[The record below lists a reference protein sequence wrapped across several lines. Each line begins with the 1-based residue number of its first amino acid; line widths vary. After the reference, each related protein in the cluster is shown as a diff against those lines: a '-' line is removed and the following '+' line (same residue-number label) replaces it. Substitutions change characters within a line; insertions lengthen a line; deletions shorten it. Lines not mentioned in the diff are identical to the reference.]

1 MGSPECNCVVS
12 NVSLITIMLVS
23 ILRLS
28 LFLTFTLFP
37 LLGQSAGG
45 VLIRFTEVRSQLIKP
60 SAQLPGTVDSRL
72 VSTVAGEIS
81 GLVES
86 FQAREGQVVKQGQVL
101 AQLRQT
107 SLELQ
112 LRAAV
117 AQLKEDD
124 ARQKL
129 AERTLERAR
138 ELSEGGVYS
147 QQQLDDALF
156 EFSAWQGRLE
166 RLMAEIELFKHDI
179 EQTTIRAPYDGVVVS
194 ENTQVGEWLEAGGAV
209 VELLSLERLEV
220 SLDLPERYFAALRMK
235 TPVRISFESLPGMEF
250 DGQVQTIIPRADP
263 LARTF
268 PIKLSLS
275 NPQGRIAVGML
286 ARVTL
291 PIGEPYMGTLVPKDA
306 VVTQGTQQFVY
317 LLSEDDSVG
326 RTAVRTGVG
335 VGQWVQVEGPLQSG
349 DKVVTQGNER
359 LQDGQKVR
367 AEQLEYPLP

>member
-1 MGSPECNCVVS
+1 MNKYHACLDFSAQ
-12 NVSLITIMLVS
+12 
-23 ILRLS
+23 
-28 LFLTFTLFP
+28 P
-37 LLGQSAGG
+37 LLDLHSIPSPGAIRRRVFDSVHRSSFSAHQAIGAAAWYRGVATGQYGG
-45 VLIRFTEVRSQLIKP
+45 RRDLGR
-60 SAQLPGTVDSRL
+60 D
-72 VSTVAGEIS
+72 
-81 GLVES
+81 LVES
-86 FQAREGQVVKQGQVL
+86 FLAREGQVVKQGQVL

-107 SLELQ
+107 SLELR
-112 LRAAV
+112 LRAAM
-117 AQLKEDD
+117 AQLKEDE

-129 AERTLERAR
+129 AQRTLQRAR

-166 RLMAEIELFKHDI
+166 RLTAEIEQFKHDI
-179 EQTTIRAPYDGVVVS
+179 EQTTIRAPYDGVVVR
-194 ENTQVGEWLEAGGAV
+194 ENTQVGEWLEVGGAV

-235 TPVRISFESLPGMEF
+235 TQVRISFESLPGMEF

-326 RTAVRTGVG
+326 RIAVRTGVG
-335 VGQWVQVEGPLQSG
+335 VGEWVQVEGPLQSG
-349 DKVVTQGNER
+349 DKVVIQGNER

>member
-1 MGSPECNCVVS
+1 MGSPERNGVVS
-12 NVSLITIMLVS
+12 NVFLITIMLVS
-23 ILRLS
+23 VLRLS

-37 LLGQSAGG
+37 LLGQSAEG
-45 VLIRFTEVRSQLIKP
+45 VLIRFTVVRSQLIKP
-60 SAQLPGTVDSRL
+60 SVQLPGTVESRL

-166 RLMAEIELFKHDI
+166 RLTAEIEQFKHDI
-179 EQTTIRAPYDGVVVS
+179 EQTTIRAPYDGVVVR
-194 ENTQVGEWLEAGGAV
+194 ENTQVGEWLEAGGSV

-235 TPVRISFESLPGMEF
+235 TPVRISFESLPGIEF

-263 LARTF
+263 QARTF

-291 PIGEPYMGTLVPKDA
+291 PLGDPYTGTLVPKDA

-317 LLSEDDSVG
+317 LLSEDDSVH
-326 RTAVRTGVG
+326 RTEVRSGVG

>member
-1 MGSPECNCVVS
+1 MVSPDGNFVVTNLS
-12 NVSLITIMLVS
+12 FIKVMLVS
-23 ILRLS
+23 VFRLS
-28 LFLTFTLFP
+28 FFLSFTLVP
-37 LLGQSAGG
+37 LLGQSGEG

-60 SAQLPGTVDSRL
+60 SVQLPGTVESRL

-101 AQLRQT
+101 AQLRRT
-107 SLELQ
+107 SLELR

-117 AQLKEDD
+117 AQLKEDA

-138 ELSEGGVYS
+138 ELSEGGIYS

-166 RLMAEIELFKHDI
+166 RLTAEIEQFQHDI
-179 EQTTIRAPYDGVVVS
+179 EQTTIRAPYDGVVVR
-194 ENTQVGEWLEAGGAV
+194 EETQVGEWLEAGGAV
-209 VELLSLERLEV
+209 VELLSLEQLEV

-235 TPVRISFESLPGMEF
+235 TPVRISFESLPGVEF

-263 LARTF
+263 QARTF

-275 NPQGRIAVGML
+275 NSQGRIAVGML

-306 VVTQGTQQFVY
+306 VVTQGTQQFVF

-349 DKVVTQGNER
+349 DKVVIRGNER

>member
-1 MGSPECNCVVS
+1 M
-12 NVSLITIMLVS
+12 
-23 ILRLS
+23 
-28 LFLTFTLFP
+28 
-37 LLGQSAGG
+37 
-45 VLIRFTEVRSQLIKP
+45 
-60 SAQLPGTVDSRL
+60 
-72 VSTVAGEIS
+72 
-81 GLVES
+81 
-86 FQAREGQVVKQGQVL
+86 
-101 AQLRQT
+101 
-107 SLELQ
+107 
-112 LRAAV
+112 
-117 AQLKEDD
+117 
-124 ARQKL
+124 
-129 AERTLERAR
+129 
-138 ELSEGGVYS
+138 
-147 QQQLDDALF
+147 
-156 EFSAWQGRLE
+156 
-166 RLMAEIELFKHDI
+166 
-179 EQTTIRAPYDGVVVS
+179 
-194 ENTQVGEWLEAGGAV
+194 
-209 VELLSLERLEV
+209 ELLSLERLEV

-235 TPVRISFESLPGMEF
+235 TPVRISFESLPGIEF

-263 LARTF
+263 QARTF

>member
-1 MGSPECNCVVS
+1 MVSPDGNFVVTNLS
-12 NVSLITIMLVS
+12 FIKVMLVS
-23 ILRLS
+23 VFRLS
-28 LFLTFTLFP
+28 FFLSFTLVP
-37 LLGQSAGG
+37 LLGQSGEG

-60 SAQLPGTVDSRL
+60 SVQLPGTVESRL

-101 AQLRQT
+101 AQLRRT
-107 SLELQ
+107 SLELR

-117 AQLKEDD
+117 AQLKEDA

-138 ELSEGGVYS
+138 ELSEGGIYS

-166 RLMAEIELFKHDI
+166 RLTAEIEQFQHDI
-179 EQTTIRAPYDGVVVS
+179 EQTTIRAPYDGVVVR
-194 ENTQVGEWLEAGGAV
+194 EETQVGEWLEAGGAV

-220 SLDLPERYFAALRMK
+220 SLDLPERYFVALRMK
-235 TPVRISFESLPGMEF
+235 TPVRISFESLPGIEF

-263 LARTF
+263 QARTF

-306 VVTQGTQQFVY
+306 VVTQGTQQFVF

-349 DKVVTQGNER
+349 DKVVIRGNER